1 MEINKQIKSIREK
14 KKNNRLVNKKID
26 LILDGKVDT
35 IKEEELSNDSN

>member
-1 MEINKQIKSIREK
+1 MEINKQIESIREK

-35 IKEEELSNDSN
+35 IKEEELSNDSS